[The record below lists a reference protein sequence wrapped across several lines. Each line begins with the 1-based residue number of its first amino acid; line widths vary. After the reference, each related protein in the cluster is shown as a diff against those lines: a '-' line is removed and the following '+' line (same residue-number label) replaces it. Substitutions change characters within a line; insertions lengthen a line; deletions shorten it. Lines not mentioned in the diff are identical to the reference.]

1 MFCFYNANP
10 IGRRVND
17 CTVRAISLAI
27 NKTWDETYDILSG
40 YAKEQ
45 AIMMDEVEYI
55 DDFLKEHFE
64 KLCGCKGN
72 VKLTVGQFIKNHPYG
87 TFLIT
92 MRGHITCC
100 KDGCIYDTFNPS
112 DRFIWDIYKVKE

>member
-1 MFCFYNANP
+1 MFKFYNANP
-10 IGRRVND
+10 LGRRVND
-17 CTVRAISLAI
+17 CTVRAISLALGSS
-27 NKTWDETYDILSG
+27 WDETYDMLSC

-55 DDFLKEHFE
+55 DDFLKEHFK
-64 KLCGCKGN
+64 KLCGCKDN
-72 VKLTVGQFIKNHPYG
+72 VKLTIGQFIESHPYG

-100 KDGCIYDTFNPS
+100 IDGCIYDTFNPS
-112 DRFIWDIYKVKE
+112 DRFIWDIYEVK